1 MGTIITVKLT
11 YDELASLRELADSNT
26 ERRIAKRAQV
36 VLLAATGMSL
46 RKIAAQV
53 GLGWQSCLKWRKRF
67 LEQGEAGL
75 YDEPRVGR
83 PAIFDV
89 KKQQNVISTVLSC
102 APNDRSN
109 HWSSRKL
116 ASATGLSKSTIHRV
130 LNGLSFKP
138 QKVSYWH
145 DGISATVLK
154 SQKQDFLGFYFFY
167 SARAVAF
174 SPCKE
179 ELLIACLKD
188 PLRGRETKHP
198 AEEKFWNFLEHLR
211 GLYRHDEIYLIVNNY
226 EPDRHDKILEW
237 ASKQKRALKF
247 YFTPPR
253 FSWSDQVDEIL
264 GHCSRIKDVRCRSS
278 EEVQWRRS
286 EEELLGRLRQE
297 LTGGDKRPSEPYEWM
312 CPGRELLP
320 SS

>member
-1 MGTIITVKLT
+1 MGKIVTVYPTEEELET
-11 YDELASLRELADSNT
+11 LVELATSET
-26 ERRIAKRAQV
+26 EPRRIVKRAQV
-36 VLLAATGMSL
+36 VIYAASGMSL
-46 RKIAAQV
+46 REISARV

-174 SPCKE
+174 SLCKE

-188 PLRGRETKHP
+188 PLRGRETKHR

-237 ASKQKRALKF
+237 ASRLKRSMRF
-247 YFTPPR
+247 YFTPPH
-253 FSWSDQVDEIL
+253 FSWLDQVDEVL
-264 GHCSRIKDVRCRSS
+264 GHYYRIKKVKGRSA
-278 EEVQWRRS
+278 EEVGWHRL
-286 EEELLGRLRQE
+286 EEELLRQLRHE
-297 LTGGDKRPSEPYEWM
+297 LKEGDKFHAEPREWM

-320 SS
+320 F